1 MRKLWKSLLIVVLL
15 LGIVAWLQR
24 DWIVARGYIALLE
37 WDWRVRKLQVERVT
51 GVLAV
56 MPGQKVAD
64 LGAGS
69 GIFSRSLARAV
80 GPDGIVYAVDI
91 NRRLLDYIEE
101 SAAEQGI
108 RNVRTVKA
116 AEDDPMLPEPVDLI
130 FICDTLHHIAD
141 RGAYLKSLRRYLK
154 PSGRVAVID
163 FIKSPHLFSSA
174 KYSLPELERWLT
186 EAGYMPT
193 GRYSFLQNNFFVLY
207 ACPTCP
213 SAESGY
219 GTTIGFSESSGS

>member
-1 MRKLWKSLLIVVLL
+1 MVLL
-15 LGIVAWLQR
+15 LGIVAWLQK

-56 MPGQKVAD
+56 MPGQRVAD
-64 LGAGS
+64 VGAGS
-69 GIFSRSLARAV
+69 GVFSRSLAQAV
-80 GPDGIVYAVDI
+80 EPDGIVYAVDI
-91 NRRLLDYIEE
+91 NQLLLDYIEE

-108 RNVRTVKA
+108 PNIRTIKA
-116 AEDDPMLPEPVDLI
+116 AEDDPMLPEPMDLI
-130 FICDTLHHIAD
+130 FVCNTLHHIPD
-141 RGAYLKSLRRYLK
+141 PSAYLASMRRYLK
-154 PSGRVAVID
+154 PSGRVAIID

-186 EAGYMPT
+186 EAGYVPT

-207 ACPTCP
+207 TCPTCP
-213 SAESGY
+213 AVESGR
-219 GTTIGFSESSGS
+219 GSPTGSSDSSDSDPT